1 MMMRFQLHESPSGSS
16 VPNDNP
22 VLQLRPFKVAGSNLF
37 FMTPFRDEPFY
48 TEISDAVAEAVRAF
62 GLEFLRADNPDLGG
76 TDLWATVQR
85 CMEASNFG
93 VALFDAIVERD
104 FNPNVSL
111 ELGYMMGIERHC
123 LLLKDRHM
131 ERLPADLFGKLY
143 KEFDSDNIRV
153 TVLSEIADWLKQKH
167 LAVRKQDHQQLVV
180 FVSYG
185 GTDRCAIAKA
195 ITNHLLVE
203 AQFAL
208 DEIRVESRG
217 AGNSYEPTA
226 AATAVSVVQR
236 RLGTD
241 RLSSHQ
247 PRKAG
252 PAFLFEADLI
262 LATDSEVLGKVR
274 HAFQNYPG
282 TESDQGLVREEIQA
296 KSFLL
301 TEFFGGA
308 GAGSDIE
315 DPYPDR
321 GDEESRR
328 KYEKCFD
335 DISKVISPKF
345 SVLKEFLERPEPP
358 KNTLRSVSFGSRRLF
373 GTASVMQVH
382 SQGKSVGA

>member
-1 MMMRFQLHESPSGSS
+1 VQ
-16 VPNDNP
+16 NDNP

-37 FMTPFRDEPFY
+37 FMTPFRDDPSHNK
-48 TEISDAVAEAVRAF
+48 ISDTVAEGVHAF

-76 TDLWATVQR
+76 TDLWATVQQ
-85 CMEASNFG
+85 CMEACKFG
-93 VALFDAIVERD
+93 VALFDAID
-104 FNPNVSL
+104 KADINPNVSL

-123 LLLKDRHM
+123 LLLKEKRLK
-131 ERLPADLFGKLY
+131 RLPADLFGKLY
-143 KEFDSDNIRV
+143 KEFDSENVRA
-153 TVLSEIADWLKQKH
+153 TVLSEIADWLKQKQ
-167 LAVRKQDHQQLVV
+167 LGVRKQDHQKLVV

-217 AGNSYEPTA
+217 AGNSYEPSA

-262 LATDSEVLGKVR
+262 LATDRIVLEKVR
-274 HAFQNYPG
+274 QAFQDYPG
-282 TESDQGLVREEIQA
+282 TESDQGLVRDEIQEKA
-296 KSFLL
+296 FLL
-301 TEFFGGA
+301 TEFFGGP
-308 GAGSDIE
+308 GSGSAIE
-315 DPYPDR
+315 DPYPDK

-335 DISKVISPKF
+335 DIFNVISPRF
-345 SVLKEFLERPEPP
+345 PVLEEFLERPEPP
-358 KNTLRSVSFGSRRLF
+358 KNTLRSVSFGNRRLF
-373 GTASVMQVH
+373 GTAHGMQVPT
-382 SQGKSVGA
+382 QAESVQA